1 VGVEVGVEVEV
12 GGGEVAVR
20 CGGLRRRRRLWG
32 GGGRRGQWALA
43 CMRRLRPSYE

>member
-1 VGVEVGVEVEV
+1 MEVGVEVEV

-32 GGGRRGQWALA
+32 GGEEGAMGVGVYAAVEAFL
-43 CMRRLRPSYE
+43 